1 LDRHRCRTR
10 NGCDAA
16 FHIAMNN
23 IDHAPRLA
31 PKTFHFSDVDEF
43 RYAIRG
49 LNFEFTPFVRKI
61 SAEQT
66 ILSLPGCDVNLTRA
80 FSRIVDAQLVENCT
94 AIGFA
99 MDDLD
104 VPVRFNGS
112 QRAGPVIV
120 IGGGAAVY
128 TTIEVVQRQIASV
141 VFRPEVKDR
150 GWPQAA
156 LNFKLFET
164 TAAGLDRLRTAV
176 REVLAAASQPVEAA
190 DVALTA
196 AAMKESLLG
205 AVDDA
210 FESVVPARWTL
221 RPNDERNFKIFQ
233 DIRAL
238 LADDLSQ
245 PIYSEEIARKL
256 GLPVRTMH
264 DVVRRYRGMSLH
276 RYLRLRRLWLVRRRL
291 LAGADSV
298 KAVAL
303 AFGFWHLS
311 DFSGSYRD
319 QFGETPSQTLDR
331 GRGR

>member
-1 LDRHRCRTR
+1 MRV
-10 NGCDAA
+10 GCDTA
-16 FHIAMNN
+16 FLIAMNS
-23 IDHAPRLA
+23 IDDFPGAAL
-31 PKTFHFSDVDEF
+31 KTFRFSDVDEF
-43 RYAIRG
+43 RNAIRG

-66 ILSLPGCDVNLTRA
+66 ILSLPSCDVNFTHA
-80 FSRIVDAQLVENCT
+80 FPRVVDGQLVENCT
-94 AIGFA
+94 AIGFT
-99 MDDLD
+99 MDDLN
-104 VPVRFNGS
+104 VPIRFNGS
-112 QRAGPVIV
+112 QRARPVVV
-120 IGGGAAVY
+120 IGNGGAAY
-128 TTIEVVQRQIASV
+128 TTIEEVQRQIASV
-141 VFRPEVKDR
+141 VFRPEVRDR
-150 GWPQAA
+150 GWPHT
-156 LNFKLFET
+156 LSNFKIFET
-164 TAAGLDRLRTAV
+164 SAVSLHRLRSVV
-176 REVLAAASQPVEAA
+176 REVLAEASDPLKAAELS
-190 DVALTA
+190 LKG

-205 AVDDA
+205 AVDGA
-210 FESVVPARWTL
+210 FESVVAARWTL
-221 RPNDERNFKIFQ
+221 RPNDGRNFRIFQ

-238 LADDLSQ
+238 LSDDLSQ

-256 GLPVRTMH
+256 GLSVRTLH

-311 DFSGSYRD
+311 DFSRSYRD